1 MGLGTANWAYYNIC
15 KWGGSIQQSVS
26 YLRNSLPRT
35 LGTNEGKDIQ
45 EWTEEVENFPL
56 PLLDQWQIWI
66 IIYLRFK
73 ENIPSPI
80 SNREETRQ
88 LNGKINVRGII
99 QPCQTMNYAFHPTDI
114 VDWSILISSA
124 VLIDYPN
131 NVRDDESLSLFR
143 WKAFD
148 KSSTDDDDAK
158 DEQQPQ

>member
-1 MGLGTANWAYYNIC
+1 MQV
-15 KWGGSIQQSVS
+15 GGSIQQSVT

-45 EWTEEVENFPL
+45 EWTEEVENFPS

-73 ENIPSPI
+73 ETIPSPI
-80 SNREETRQ
+80 SNREQTRQ

-124 VLIDYPN
+124 VLID
-131 NVRDDESLSLFR
+131 
-143 WKAFD
+143 
-148 KSSTDDDDAK
+148 
-158 DEQQPQ
+158 